1 MKRSPMPPGS
11 APMCRAGYL
20 RTQRKEVGAVVKI
33 KRGMKTKQRAVTAEE
48 KALWDRLAQ
57 LGCIACF
64 RDGIYNAH
72 VSIHHVDGRTKP
84 DCHKKVLPLCSS
96 HHQDDGS
103 GAIAVHP
110 WKARF
115 EKRYGTQEELMR
127 LCAYLM
133 GDKTQ
138 ACEPQPQELEE
149 V

>member
-1 MKRSPMPPGS
+1 MKRGAFKPSTV
-11 APMCRAGYL
+11 ALKRTGYL
-20 RTQRKEVGAVVKI
+20 RTQRKELGAVK
-33 KRGMKTKQRAVTAEE
+33 KMKSKQRAVTADE

-57 LGCIACF
+57 IGCIACF
-64 RDGIYNAH
+64 KDGIYTEQ

-84 DCHKKVLPLCSS
+84 DCHKRVLPLCGS

-103 GAIAVHP
+103 GLIAVHP

-138 ACEPQPQELEE
+138 ACEQQPQELEE